1 MSGNRIFK
9 GVSLNEKIN
18 NYTVIDLETTS
29 RYVNDCEVI
38 ELAAV
43 KIENNK
49 IIDTY
54 ETLVQPSDILPPA
67 IINVTGITNEMLVHA
82 PQIQDVIQ
90 EYIDFIG
97 DDIVVGHNI
106 NAFDCNI
113 IYDLCEAFGLK
124 HFSNDFVDT
133 LHFAQK
139 CDIAVPDYKLT
150 TIAEYFGIEYDAHR
164 AKNDCIANYQ
174 CYELLKNKYVGRHKE
189 TNTKTYEQKLSLD
202 LIKEEYNNISGKNIV
217 LTGDFKTGGRNEIKL
232 FLEENGA
239 FVKNSVS
246 GKTNFII
253 IGAYGSKEW
262 KFGTYGGKVDKALE
276 LQAKGKDVKIIKE
289 EEFFKCLKETV

>member
-1 MSGNRIFK
+1 MSDNRIFK
-9 GVSLNEKIN
+9 GASLNEKAN

-97 DDIVVGHNI
+97 NDIVIGHNI

-124 HFSNDFVDT
+124 YFSNDFIDT

-139 CDIAVPDYKLT
+139 CDISVPNYKLS
-150 TIAEYFGIEYDAHR
+150 TIAEYFGIKYDAHR
-164 AKNDCIANYQ
+164 ALNDCIANYQ
-174 CYELLKNKYVGRHKE
+174 CYELLKNKYIGRHKS
-189 TNTKTYEQKLSLD
+189 TTIKINDQKLSLD
-202 LIKEEYNNISGKNIV
+202 LIKEEYSNISGKIIV
-217 LTGDFKTGGRNEIKL
+217 LTGDFKTGDRNEIKS

-246 GKTNFII
+246 GKTNFVI
-253 IGAYGSKEW
+253 IGAHGSNEW

-276 LQAKGKDVKIIKE
+276 LQSKGKDVKIIKE
-289 EEFFKCLKETV
+289 EEFFECLKEKV